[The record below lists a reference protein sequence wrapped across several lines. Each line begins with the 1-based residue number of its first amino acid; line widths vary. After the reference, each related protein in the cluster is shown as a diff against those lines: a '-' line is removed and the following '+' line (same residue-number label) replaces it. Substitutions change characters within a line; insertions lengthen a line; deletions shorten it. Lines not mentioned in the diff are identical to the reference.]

1 MKNASS
7 SVEQRYLTL
16 TLGEDLYAFAI
27 SAVRE
32 ILDMTEITRIP
43 QTPPYMRGVVNV
55 RGVAVPV
62 IDLRSKLSLGQ
73 VERTLQARI
82 VIVEINGGDTPSVV
96 GALADSV
103 KEVLDID
110 ADSIAPPP
118 ALGGGAS
125 ADFIKGISR
134 QDGRFILILNV
145 DKVFSNEEI
154 LDLSR
159 LMEDATAPVDALEAL
174 TTAG

>member
-1 MKNASS
+1 M
-7 SVEQRYLTL
+7 EQRYLTL

-55 RGVAVPV
+55 RGIAVPV
-62 IDLRSKLSLGQ
+62 IDLRSKFNLGQ
-73 VERTLQARI
+73 VEQTLQTRI
-82 VIVEINGGDTPSVV
+82 IIVEINDGHTTSVM

-110 ADSIAPPP
+110 TSSIAPPP
-118 ALGGGAS
+118 AMGGVTA
-125 ADFIKGISR
+125 ADYIKGISR
-134 QDGRFILILNV
+134 QGERFILIVNV
-145 DKVFSNEEI
+145 DKVFSSEEI
-154 LDLSR
+154 VDLSR
-159 LMEDATAPVDALEAL
+159 VMESAAASPNAHEDSAP
-174 TTAG
+174 AG